1 MSCDIKSYYGYL
13 DQQNAQNSAKNVSVF
28 VAVFLYAVTMLI
40 FQIERIISGE
50 RHGLTTPFLFFFLKM
65 SKIWVGRTTLN
76 GEKKREWHKR
86 KLKSNFDRPSSIF
99 FANFITFFNLPVT
112 NNS

>member
-13 DQQNAQNSAKNVSVF
+13 DQQNAQNSPKNVSVF

-50 RHGLTTPFLFFFLKM
+50 RHGLTTPFLFFFFENVKNL
-65 SKIWVGRTTLN
+65 GRSDDAKRR
-76 GEKKREWHKR
+76 KKKGM
-86 KLKSNFDRPSSIF
+86 
-99 FANFITFFNLPVT
+99 A
-112 NNS
+112 